1 MADFGTGNDQ
11 RVGRMLLTVAACEK
25 CVEISKTAEC
35 VAVHVRPSFD
45 KNEKHVRLRKIIY
58 CLSPD
63 LHAFIFARILDG
75 HEPIKHTHSAV
86 L

>member
-1 MADFGTGNDQ
+1 MADLGTGNDH
-11 RVGRMLLTVAACEK
+11 RVGRMLLPVAACEK

-45 KNEKHVRLRKIIY
+45 KNKKCMTGEDNS
-58 CLSPD
+58 LSYTRHT
-63 LHAFIFARILDG
+63 LFIFARILDG